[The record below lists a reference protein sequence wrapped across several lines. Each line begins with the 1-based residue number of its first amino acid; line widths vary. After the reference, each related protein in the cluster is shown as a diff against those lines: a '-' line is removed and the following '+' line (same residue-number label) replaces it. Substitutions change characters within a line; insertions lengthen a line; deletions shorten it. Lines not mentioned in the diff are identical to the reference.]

1 MDEDVNQQQLLSN
14 SPVHTADTT
23 ITEETP
29 LTDQPLDG
37 EQGIQS
43 AILENLEWNNASII
57 SQVKIYI
64 LFDF

>member
-14 SPVHTADTT
+14 SPVHIADTT

-29 LTDQPLDG
+29 LTDQPPDG

-43 AILENLEWNNASII
+43 AIPENLEWTASIL